1 MKMKELSAKRGL
13 HLNIKKTTIM
23 TTEEIYNFDIDTEDI
38 KIF

>member
-1 MKMKELSAKRGL
+1 MKMKELSA
-13 HLNIKKTTIM
+13 KKTTIM